1 MNHALT
7 EKYME
12 VFMNTFFVKVI
23 RYLLVLLIMPA
34 TFIFSQT
41 EQFPQQREISRDSLL
56 TYARMIVDSAKCRVF
71 ITVDGDGKPCAREMS
86 PFPPEDNWVIWLGT
100 FPTSRKVKQ
109 IKNNPNVV
117 VFYYDTKGM
126 SYVSVSGK
134 ATLVNDHDLKEIYW
148 KEGWKRFY
156 PDRDKNYILIEV
168 TPERLEV
175 CSFKYDLLWNPEG
188 LPASVEFADNES
200 K

>member
-1 MNHALT
+1 MKNILTQAL
-7 EKYME
+7 K
-12 VFMNTFFVKVI
+12 
-23 RYLLVLLIMPA
+23 YLLVVLLLS
-34 TFIFSQT
+34 TFSLIAQT
-41 EQFPQQREISRDSLL
+41 EQFSAQREISRDSLL
-56 TYARMIVDSAKCRVF
+56 TYARIIIDSAKCRVF
-71 ITVDGDGKPCAREMS
+71 ITVDEDGKPCAREMS

-109 IKNNPNVV
+109 IQNNPNVV

-134 ATLVNDHDLKEIYW
+134 ARLVNDANLKAKYW
-148 KEGWKRFY
+148 RDGWKRYY
-156 PDRDKNYILIEV
+156 PDRDKQYILIEV

-175 CSFKYDLLWNPEG
+175 CSFKYDLLWSPEG
-188 LPASVEFADNES
+188 LPNSVEFGEIEN

>member
-1 MNHALT
+1 MKTIFA
-7 EKYME
+7 KA
-12 VFMNTFFVKVI
+12 V
-23 RYLLVLLIMPA
+23 RYLLALLIISVSSVTA
-34 TFIFSQT
+34 QT
-41 EQFPQQREISRDSLL
+41 EQFPPQREISRDSLL

-71 ITVDGDGKPCAREMS
+71 MTVDEEGKPRAREMS

-109 IKNNPNVV
+109 IQNNPNVV

-134 ATLVNDHDLKEIYW
+134 ARLVNDPDLKAKYW
-148 KEGWKRFY
+148 KEGWKQFY
-156 PDRDKNYILIEV
+156 PDRDTHYILIEV

-175 CSFKYDLLWNPEG
+175 CSFKYHLFWNPEG
-188 LPASVEFADNES
+188 QPASVEFSDNES

>member
-1 MNHALT
+1 MNYALT

-12 VFMNTFFVKVI
+12 AVMNIFFAKVV
-23 RYLLVLLIMPA
+23 RHLLVLLIMPA
-34 TFIFSQT
+34 IFIFSQT
-41 EQFPQQREISRDSLL
+41 HQFPQQREISRDSLL

-71 ITVDGDGKPCAREMS
+71 ITVDEDGKPRAREMS

-109 IKNNPNVV
+109 IKNYPNVV
-117 VFYYDTKGM
+117 VYYYDTKGM

-134 ATLVNDHDLKEIYW
+134 ARLVNDPDLKAKYW
-148 KEGWKRFY
+148 KEGWKQFY
-156 PDRDKNYILIEV
+156 PDRDTQYILIEV
-168 TPERLEV
+168 TPEKLEV

-188 LPASVEFADNES
+188 LPPSVEFGDNES

>member
-1 MNHALT
+1 
-7 EKYME
+7 
-12 VFMNTFFVKVI
+12 
-23 RYLLVLLIMPA
+23 
-34 TFIFSQT
+34 
-41 EQFPQQREISRDSLL
+41 
-56 TYARMIVDSAKCRVF
+56 
-71 ITVDGDGKPCAREMS
+71 
-86 PFPPEDNWVIWLGT
+86 
-100 FPTSRKVKQ
+100 VKQ

-117 VFYYDTKGM
+117 VFFYDTKGM

-134 ATLVNDHDLKEIYW
+134 ARLVNDSGLKAKYW